1 MSGTLKE
8 LNILLLGCGFTGE
21 RVARRLL
28 ARGARVIAASRT
40 PESLTSLAEAGA
52 QVYRMDLAEP
62 ETLAR
67 LARHLPREVL
77 VLHSIPPVS
86 SGTSGELRDPTP
98 QLLEALGQRP
108 ARMVYI
114 STTGI
119 YGDRPLVDETSPVAP
134 RLPTHFLRLEAERLV
149 QAGSWPALVL
159 RPAGIYGPGRGVHIR
174 IKNGTYKLGGDGHNY
189 LSRIY
194 VDDLAAHCEAGL
206 LTPGVT
212 GAYPVAD
219 ERPATSLEMATFC
232 AGLLGLP
239 LPPSVPFEELPVTLQ
254 ANRKVDGRAIR
265 QLLGIKLAY
274 PSYREGIP
282 AALAAENGQA
292 SI

>member
-1 MSGTLKE
+1 
-8 LNILLLGCGFTGE
+8 
-21 RVARRLL
+21 
-28 ARGARVIAASRT
+28 
-40 PESLTSLAEAGA
+40 
-52 QVYRMDLAEP
+52 MDLAEP
-62 ETLAR
+62 ETLVR
-67 LARHLPREVL
+67 LSLRLPAEVL
-77 VLHSIPPVS
+77 VLHSIPPVP
-86 SGTSGELRDPTP
+86 SGASGELRDPTP

-108 ARMVYI
+108 ARMVYL

-119 YGDRPLVDETSPVAP
+119 YGNQPLVDENSPVAP
-134 RLPTHFLRLEAERLV
+134 RLPTHFLRLAAERLV
-149 QAGSWPALVL
+149 QAGPWPGLVL

-206 LTPGVT
+206 LADRDVT

-239 LPPSVPFEELPVTLQ
+239 LPPSIPFEELPATLQ
-254 ANRKVDGRAIR
+254 ANRKVDGRTIR
-265 QLLGIKLAY
+265 QLLGVKLAY

-282 AALAAENGQA
+282 AALAAEGD
-292 SI
+292 